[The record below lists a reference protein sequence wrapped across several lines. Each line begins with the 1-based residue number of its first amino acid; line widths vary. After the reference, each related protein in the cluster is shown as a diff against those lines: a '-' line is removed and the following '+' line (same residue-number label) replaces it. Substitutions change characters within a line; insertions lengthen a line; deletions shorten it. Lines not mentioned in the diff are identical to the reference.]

1 MRALVSCLAGC
12 LPARI
17 SVLSRSRSSSLSLTT
32 YLFSAIC
39 FVVTKHLRRCGDSE
53 SEICRR
59 TNDRGLLDAAAQQ
72 VPTQFPGTNLIRV
85 DVDPLDNDPTIYEFA
100 VASFTARGTVVEF
113 SDYTNSL
120 GTGGGGDQG
129 VVYTGALL
137 ANELAWY
144 TRMASHFKDNPSV
157 WLGTNN
163 EPAEVGRL

>member
-1 MRALVSCLAGC
+1 
-12 LPARI
+12 
-17 SVLSRSRSSSLSLTT
+17 
-32 YLFSAIC
+32 
-39 FVVTKHLRRCGDSE
+39 
-53 SEICRR
+53 
-59 TNDRGLLDAAAQQ
+59 
-72 VPTQFPGTNLIRV
+72 V
-85 DVDPLDNDPTIYEFA
+85 DVDPLDNDPTIYESA

-129 VVYTGALL
+129 VVYTVALL

-163 EPAEVGRL
+163 EPAEVGGL